1 MNRDIKF
8 RAWDGE
14 RLRLVWGL
22 SWIDGELDTVNTPKY
37 HGEVDEDIV
46 IMQYAGLKDKNGVDI
61 YEGDILGYGYVVTYV
76 DASDGANRGMN
87 VGFYEQRDNFES
99 WMQLEVGA
107 GYEVLGNIYENPE
120 LLAK

>member
-1 MNRDIKF
+1 MNREIKF
-8 RAWDGE
+8 RIFVKESKEMIYGRRAM
-14 RLRLVWGL
+14 
-22 SWIDGELDTVNTPKY
+22 SIKAFTPNYAYLDN
-37 HGEVDEDIV
+37 EVEV
-46 IMQYAGLKDKNGVDI
+46 MQYTGIKDRNGNDI

-76 DASDGANRGMN
+76 DDSDGANRGMN

-99 WMQLEVGA
+99 WIQLEVGA